1 MSIRGNL
8 LFNLLTYFLC
18 IILDYKNLKF
28 KYLIDDLVIDL
39 CLSGKF
45 SSMKDIIR
53 ECNPMEDLSKF
64 TSNKM
69 ILSGVVTLEPVW
81 LEGWK
86 SIRIEKF

>member
-39 CLSGKF
+39 CFFEKF
-45 SSMKDIIR
+45 SSMKDITT
-53 ECNPMEDLSKF
+53 ECNPMKNLSKLIF
-64 TSNKM
+64 NKM
-69 ILSGVVTLEPVW
+69 ILSGVVALGPV
-81 LEGWK
+81 
-86 SIRIEKF
+86 